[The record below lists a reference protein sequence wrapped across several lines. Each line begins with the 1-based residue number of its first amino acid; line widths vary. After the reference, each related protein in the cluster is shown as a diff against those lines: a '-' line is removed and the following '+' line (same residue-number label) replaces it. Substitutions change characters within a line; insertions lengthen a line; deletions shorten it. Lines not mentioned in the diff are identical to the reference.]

1 MAIARLYGSAAHVY
15 LGAQATEEK
24 AVEVAG
30 SARILHFATH
40 GLLNNSL
47 PLNSALAL
55 SVPAAPKP
63 GVDNGLLQAWEIY
76 ERMHL
81 DADLVTLSACESAL
95 GREARGEGLLGL
107 ARAFL
112 FAGARSVVATLWRVT
127 DDTTPVFMEHFYGAL
142 RKGSSK
148 DEALRQA
155 QLSMIAS
162 KSTAH
167 PYDWAA
173 FELHGD
179 WK

>member
-1 MAIARLYGSAAHVY
+1 
-15 LGAQATEEK
+15 
-24 AVEVAG
+24 
-30 SARILHFATH
+30 
-40 GLLNNSL
+40 
-47 PLNSALAL
+47 
-55 SVPAAPKP
+55 
-63 GVDNGLLQAWEIY
+63 
-76 ERMHL
+76 
-81 DADLVTLSACESAL
+81 
-95 GREARGEGLLGL
+95 
-107 ARAFL
+107 
-112 FAGARSVVATLWRVT
+112 VT

-179 WK
+179 WKKQATVPLRPALCIRRAAWSRIRCLSALERERFAATDLGLGEWRGPRQ